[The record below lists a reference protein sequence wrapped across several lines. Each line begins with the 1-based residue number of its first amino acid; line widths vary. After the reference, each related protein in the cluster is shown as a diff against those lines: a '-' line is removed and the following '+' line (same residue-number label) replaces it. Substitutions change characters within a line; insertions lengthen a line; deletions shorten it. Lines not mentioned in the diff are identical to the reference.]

1 MTIRI
6 GHAIAL
12 TVALAALPAI
22 AQQGPQS
29 SGAQAGASHA
39 QMQSDRPMGGMGRM
53 QSDRPM
59 GDMGKMPSERPMGD
73 MGKMQDM
80 RGPGAGGASAMGDA
94 MMSRR
99 MMGGMMPAMMGGGM
113 YPVAPLFGLHAMGPV
128 EHVEGRLAFLRAE
141 LGITE
146 SQQSAWNAFADA
158 VRKNAKEAA
167 GSPDM
172 MKLMEPAS
180 APERLKM
187 MEALCQSM
195 LSAVQSGNAALG
207 QLYPHLND
215 EQKKSLDA
223 FLTPPMSGM
232 MAAR

>member
-1 MTIRI
+1 
-6 GHAIAL
+6 
-12 TVALAALPAI
+12 
-22 AQQGPQS
+22 
-29 SGAQAGASHA
+29 
-39 QMQSDRPMGGMGRM
+39 MQPDRPMGGMGRM
-53 QSDRPM
+53 PSDRPM
-59 GDMGKMPSERPMGD
+59 GDMGKAPSERPMSE

-80 RGPGAGGASAMGDA
+80 RGQAAGGAAATGDA
-94 MMSRR
+94 TMSRR
-99 MMGGMMPAMMGGGM
+99 MMGGMMPGMMGGAAHS
-113 YPVAPLFGLHAMGPV
+113 VAPLFGLHAMGPV

-146 SQQSAWNAFADA
+146 NQQSAWNAFADA
-158 VRKNAKEAA
+158 VRKSAKTAE
-167 GSPDM
+167 GPDM
-172 MKLMEPAS
+172 MKLMQPAS

-223 FLTPPMSGM
+223 FLSPPMSGM